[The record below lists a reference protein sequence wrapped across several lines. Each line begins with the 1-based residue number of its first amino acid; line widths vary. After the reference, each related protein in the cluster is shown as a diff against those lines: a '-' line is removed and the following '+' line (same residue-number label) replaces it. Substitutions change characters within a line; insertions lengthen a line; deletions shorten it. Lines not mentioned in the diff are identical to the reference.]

1 MIPSL
6 ASGFCVRTLEKQVN
20 SLVSITSISTEKDV
34 LLDNFQG
41 FFFLWVGGCGIFKVI
56 LFPMDHTFYFWYN
69 RKSAPYYVVRSTK
82 TASQVV
88 FVR

>member
-6 ASGFCVRTLEKQVN
+6 ASGFCVRILEKQVN

-41 FFFLWVGGCGIFKVI
+41 FFFFYGWVVVGYLKS
-56 LFPMDHTFYFWYN
+56 FYFQWIILSIFDIIEKVPLIMWLYLQ
-69 RKSAPYYVVRSTK
+69 KQHLK
-82 TASQVV
+82 
-88 FVR
+88 